1 MPGLEPAGGASGLA
15 RDAAWSYL
23 ALAMGLVSST
33 LIIAIGFR
41 HLPDRQMGIY
51 AIATSTT
58 ALLAVVDPAITLGI
72 SRNVARLA
80 AGRGDAEEQRRFIA
94 SGHSVLVALGASVV
108 LLGVFTAVTIRI
120 FGLAHMGAG
129 VWGLLA
135 LLTVTFAAQLAT
147 AIISAT
153 LTGYSDYFGLAVGGT
168 LSAATTLAVVAVT
181 LPKLGLIGF
190 GLGTLAGLL
199 VGRGYLLWR
208 FKRIPSRPPI
218 RPRRS
223 TRRDLRSLSA
233 FAVPML
239 LLSLAGQVISWI
251 DVVTIGAI
259 VGAST
264 AALYRVGSS
273 VPGQALGL
281 VYRAFDVSY
290 PRLSAGDE
298 AWQLRATTLL
308 TRVACAGSGVAF
320 AGLIALRADIVHILT
335 GDSSELAQLVL
346 IILSITWAANV
357 PAHGLGLL
365 AIARGRQSFFTPL
378 VCVEAGVNVALTLL
392 LVRLWGA
399 PGAAWATLMTLAVS
413 NLLIMPMI
421 LRRTVHG
428 SLYLVLGHGL
438 VPLLLSGVPAAVI
451 FELTTREV
459 AGPPRIMLIVL
470 ITCFLATAAA
480 LAAAGTEGRRVLVS
494 SLRSRKVAA

>member
-1 MPGLEPAGGASGLA
+1 
-15 RDAAWSYL
+15 
-23 ALAMGLVSST
+23 MGLVSS
-33 LIIAIGFR
+33 IFIVAIGFR
-41 HLPDRQMGIY
+41 YLPDEQMGVY

-94 SGHSVLVALGASVV
+94 SGHSVLVAFGVGFVV
-108 LLGVFTAVTIRI
+108 LCVVTAVTIRI
-120 FGLAHMGAG
+120 FGLAQLSAG
-129 VWGLLA
+129 VWALLA
-135 LLTVTFAAQLAT
+135 VLAVTFAAQLAT

-168 LSAATTLAVVAVT
+168 LSGATTLVVVALT
-181 LPKLGLIGF
+181 LPRLGIIGF
-190 GLGTLAGLL
+190 GLGALAGLL
-199 VGRGYLLWR
+199 AGRGFLLWR
-208 FKRIPSRPPI
+208 FRRIPLRPPI
-218 RPRRS
+218 RPRRP
-223 TRRDLRSLSA
+223 TRHDLRSLSA

-239 LLSLAGQVISWI
+239 LLSLAGQLISWI
-251 DVVTIGAI
+251 DVVAIGAI

-273 VPGQALGL
+273 IPGQAVGL

-320 AGLIALRADIVHILT
+320 AGLIALREDVVRILT
-335 GDSSELAQLVL
+335 GGSSELAELVL
-346 IILSITWAANV
+346 IILSLTWAANV

-365 AIARGRQSFFTPL
+365 AIARGRQSFFTPV
-378 VCVEAGVNVALTLL
+378 VCVEAAVNVALTLL

-399 PGAAWATLMTLAVS
+399 PGAAWATLTTLAVS

-421 LRRTVHG
+421 LRRVVQG
-428 SLYLVLGHGL
+428 SLSLVLGHGL
-438 VPLLLSGVPAAVI
+438 LPLLLGGAPAAVI

-459 AGPPRIMLIVL
+459 VGLPRIMLIVL
-470 ITCFLATAAA
+470 MTCLLAAAAA
-480 LAAAGTEGRRVLVS
+480 LAAAGTGGRRVLVS
-494 SLRSRKVAA
+494 SFRTRERRPHDRQALAADKAHGAAPGSAENHVP